1 MIILRLIFKEVLMAS
16 LLTNKWLWIPL
27 ATWLLVQ
34 IFKLIV
40 EIVSAKDRK
49 INFKRVLRS

>member
-1 MIILRLIFKEVLMAS
+1 MTS

-34 IFKLIV
+34 LFKLIV
-40 EIVSAKDRK
+40 EIISAKDRK
-49 INFKRVLRS
+49 INFKRVLRSRWNA